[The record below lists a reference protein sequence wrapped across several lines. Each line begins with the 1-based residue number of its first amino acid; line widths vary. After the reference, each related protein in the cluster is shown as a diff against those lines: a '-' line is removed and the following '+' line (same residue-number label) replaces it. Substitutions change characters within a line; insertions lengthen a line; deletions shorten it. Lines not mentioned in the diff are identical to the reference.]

1 MDLGGQPQYVQD
13 DSYIESSSF
22 VGPRE
27 GYYFGTG
34 SLGTGYYRSRGGE
47 DASQGRSTKRKR
59 NEDGDHRQ
67 MRGED
72 LLELL
77 ERQSGRVVKEI
88 DGAGLERLLR
98 ALEKKFNANVER
110 RIQYAD
116 EPQKFMESEV
126 ELDEAVKG
134 LHVCEC
140 FFFCVIVCE
149 NICTI
154 EYCAAGGDCISKLV
168 SSPGNL

>member
-1 MDLGGQPQYVQD
+1 MDLGGQRHRVQD
-13 DSYIESSSF
+13 DSFIESGSF
-22 VGPRE
+22 VGPRD

-34 SLGTGYYRSRGGE
+34 SLGTGYYLSWGGE
-47 DASQGRSTKRKR
+47 DAGQGRSIKRKR
-59 NEDGDHRQ
+59 NDEDGDHRQ
-67 MRGED
+67 MGGEE

-116 EPQKFMESEV
+116 EPHKFMESEV

-140 FFFCVIVCE
+140 FFI
-149 NICTI
+149 
-154 EYCAAGGDCISKLV
+154 L
-168 SSPGNL
+168 